1 MTETVTHPHTIADAR
16 AQPAFGLTDV
26 LLFLMAVIW
35 GINFVVVK
43 YATRIFPPV
52 AFTGMRVGTAALFLV
67 IFALLRR
74 GPADEAGERA
84 SGRSTI
90 TSLQRADIVR
100 MLLFGFL
107 GNGLYQ
113 LFFVHGVART
123 RAGNAALII
132 AAAPAFI
139 ALIARA
145 RGMERVRTKALLGI
159 GLSIAGVALV
169 MAGSARP
176 SNGEP
181 TLLGSVLVFLGVL
194 CWSLY
199 TILLQPYT
207 RRVDVWRLSAITM
220 VGGAVTLM
228 LASAAAR
235 GLRESAADRCAPRRM
250 GSDWRGSDGIPGR
263 RRDDDHRGRFPHQSM
278 RLVLFDIDGTLLNS
292 GGMGRAAMQRALDKV
307 FGSPGNPS
315 YRYDGKT
322 DKQIVRD
329 VMRLEGHSDEHID
342 SRMEKLLELYLEGLH
357 EAAKSRKFNV
367 RPLEE

>member
-1 MTETVTHPHTIADAR
+1 
-16 AQPAFGLTDV
+16 
-26 LLFLMAVIW
+26 MAVIW

-67 IFALLRR
+67 MFALLRR
-74 GPADEAGERA
+74 GPADEVGARA

-207 RRVDVWRLSAITM
+207 TRVDVWRLSAITM
-220 VGGAVTLM
+220 VGGAVPLM
-228 LASAAAR
+228 LASAPSIARIDWSNVGPGAWAALLYSSVISMGVAYIFWYR
-235 GLRESAADRCAPRRM
+235 GLRILGPTRTAVYANLQPIVAL
-250 GSDWRGSDGIPGR
+250 
-263 RRDDDHRGRFPHQSM
+263 
-278 RLVLFDIDGTLLNS
+278 LVAWAVIGEVPTVFQGVGATTIIAGVFLT
-292 GGMGRAAMQRALDKV
+292 RA
-307 FGSPGNPS
+307 
-315 YRYDGKT
+315 
-322 DKQIVRD
+322 
-329 VMRLEGHSDEHID
+329 
-342 SRMEKLLELYLEGLH
+342 
-357 EAAKSRKFNV
+357 
-367 RPLEE
+367 